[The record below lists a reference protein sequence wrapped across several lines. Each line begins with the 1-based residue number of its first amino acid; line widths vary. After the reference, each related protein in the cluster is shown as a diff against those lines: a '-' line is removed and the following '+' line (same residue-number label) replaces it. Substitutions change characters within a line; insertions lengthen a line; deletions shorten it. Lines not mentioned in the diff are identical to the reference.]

1 LTGFEIKHLII
12 SILFIQNPKF
22 GPAFCQLTRDL
33 ANNSMPYSDSSRS
46 SGLLIQGPFP
56 PYSPPLSEADT
67 AVDPSPR
74 PSSNACKCRRQNC
87 KGKVKFDFSDPRDPA
102 KRLDEPCHGY
112 PELAH
117 LIVQHPGFESFQ
129 VFRDLQIKSL
139 LYYQA
144 QLAELRKKL
153 HKWEWVDHRSG
164 TGNAETWC
172 ADITTLMASAETEDS
187 EQINMIKEIRG
198 VLKEYSKLVSR

>member
-1 LTGFEIKHLII
+1 
-12 SILFIQNPKF
+12 
-22 GPAFCQLTRDL
+22 
-33 ANNSMPYSDSSRS
+33 MPHSDSSRS
-46 SGLLIQGPFP
+46 SGLLIQGPFS

-67 AVDPSPR
+67 AFDPSPP

-87 KGKVKFDFSDPRDPA
+87 KGKIKFDITDQRDPA

-112 PELAH
+112 PELAQ
-117 LIVQHPGFESFQ
+117 LIVQHPGFESFE

-153 HKWEWVDHRSG
+153 HRLEWVDHRSG
-164 TGNAETWC
+164 IGNAESWC
-172 ADITTLMASAETEDS
+172 ADITTLIAPAVSNDT
-187 EQINMIKEIRG
+187 EQIDLIKEIRG